1 MLLHHPLATQLQ
13 SCDSPAA
20 ILSVLTDLVQQF
32 EQSRT
37 SDERLGT
44 WLDPTVTVLFAFSAT
59 LGEGVGLVIL
69 KIIIS
74 RVSAL

>member
-1 MLLHHPLATQLQ
+1 M
-13 SCDSPAA
+13 
-20 ILSVLTDLVQQF
+20 DLVQQF

-37 SDERLGT
+37 SDDRLGK

-69 KIIIS
+69 KITTSWEFAI
-74 RVSAL
+74 